1 MAKNEKMNSFEMAKK
16 QVDIAAKHLNLD
28 PGSVAKLKST
38 KRELIVHFPVEMDNG
53 SVKIFTGYRIQH
65 NVARGP
71 AKGGIRYHPDV
82 DLDEMRALAMWMTW
96 KSAVVNIPFGGAK
109 GGVQCN
115 PKEMSLH
122 EIEHLTRRFTWEIS
136 MMLGPEQDI
145 PAPDVYTN
153 PQVMAWMMDTF
164 SILKGYSVPG
174 VVTGKPIE
182 LGGSLGRFE
191 ATGRGVVISSLEA
204 LKYLNIPMGGAKVV
218 IQGCGNV
225 GGIAATHF
233 ERLGA
238 RVIAISDSQKGLFN
252 EKGLDVKRALDY
264 KAKYKC
270 FVCEAKDETE
280 ITNQELLELKC
291 DVLVP
296 AAIENQ
302 ITEKNAPRIKARIIA
317 EGANGPSTPEA
328 DEILNDKGV
337 FIVPD
342 ILANA
347 GGVTVSYF
355 EWVQNLQELIWSEEE
370 VSDRLTRIMQ
380 KGFKEVLE
388 ISLSKKIPMRTA
400 ALVLGIGRVAEA
412 TRLRGLYP

>member
-1 MAKNEKMNSFEMAKK
+1 MTESNKINSYEMAKK
-16 QVDIAAKHLNLD
+16 QVDMASKYLNLVQ
-28 PGSVAKLKST
+28 GSVEKLKCT
-38 KRELIVHFPVEMDNG
+38 KRELTVHFPVKMDDGNIR
-53 SVKIFTGYRIQH
+53 IFTGYRVQH
-65 NVARGP
+65 DVSRGP

-82 DLDEMRALAMWMTW
+82 DLDDVRALSMWMTW
-96 KSAVVNIPFGGAK
+96 KSAVVNIPFGGSK

-115 PKEMSLH
+115 PKEMSLR
-122 EIEHLTRRFTWEIS
+122 EIENMTRRFTWEIS
-136 MMLGPEQDI
+136 FLLGPEQDI

-153 PQVMAWMMDTF
+153 PQVMAWIMDTF

-174 VVTGKPIE
+174 VVTGKPVE

-191 ATGRGVVISSLEA
+191 ATGRGVVITSLEA
-204 LKYLNIPMGGAKVV
+204 LKYLRIPIEGAKVV

-225 GGIAATHF
+225 GGIAAMHF
-233 ERLGA
+233 DRLGA
-238 RVIAISDSQKGLFN
+238 KIIAISDSQKGLYN
-252 EKGLDVKRALDY
+252 ENGLDVKRALDY

-270 FVCEAKDETE
+270 FVCETKDETE

-302 ITEKNAPRIKARIIA
+302 ILEKNAPRIKAKIIT
-317 EGANGPSTPEA
+317 EGANGPTTPEA
-328 DEILNDKGV
+328 DEILNDQGV
-337 FIVPD
+337 FVVPD

-370 VSDRLTRIMQ
+370 VLDRLTRIL
-380 KGFKEVLE
+380 KRSFKEVFE
-388 ISLSKKIPMRTA
+388 ISQSKKIPMRTA

-412 TRLRGLYP
+412 TRLRGIYP